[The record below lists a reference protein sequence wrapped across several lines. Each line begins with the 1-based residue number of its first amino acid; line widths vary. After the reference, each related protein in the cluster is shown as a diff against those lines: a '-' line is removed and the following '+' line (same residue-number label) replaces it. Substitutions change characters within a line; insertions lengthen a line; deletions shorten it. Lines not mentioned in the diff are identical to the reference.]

1 MAVPTWKQTASKLDA
16 FAEAVKLR
24 HIITQMIM
32 RNFGLKRTKYD
43 AIGDIARIRQEVL
56 FIEEFFNIDLSRYME
71 YSEQLELTKNYLY
84 RWKKSTVRDYDEFLH
99 PEKKASYLVECPE
112 RIRRMYADIG
122 IELNEKK
129 TRIVKLSDEF
139 KFLKAKTHL
148 TGTGRVVMRP
158 DRGTITR
165 ERRKLKA
172 LRRKLDAGEIVFADV
187 QQAYNSWRGH
197 IKHFDSYRTMRNMD
211 KLFHELFSEE
221 IRKERSGR
229 NGSKKSKNYRGEFK
243 QYDFPERI
251 DPAERRHRIKRG
263 SERDDIRKRGSG
275 S

>member
-32 RNFGLKRTKYD
+32 RNFGLKREKYD
-43 AIGDIARIRQEVL
+43 AIVGRQVREKYPELKRLIAKIDAYQNEV
-56 FIEEFFNIDLSRYME
+56 
-71 YSEQLELTKNYLY
+71 
-84 RWKKSTVRDYDEFLH
+84 
-99 PEKKASYLVECPE
+99 EKARL
-112 RIRRMYADIG
+112 
-122 IELNEKK
+122 
-129 TRIVKLSDEF
+129 
-139 KFLKAKTHL
+139 L

-187 QQAYNSWRGH
+187 RQAYNSWRGH

-251 DPAERRHRIKRG
+251 DPAERRHRIERG